1 MNKKDRDLKKLKLY
15 TKALGLKVR
24 FKKAKRNS
32 PNAEW
37 TVDKTIT
44 FYLKAKTTKRRL
56 ILDWIHELLH
66 EYDFRERHKNDPEM
80 LYDALAAE
88 DARRNS
94 RDAKVDKSMRKLIYE
109 DEVRAAGYRQQI
121 RRQLDLE
128 SITESELD
136 IDIKLDIWIYKYYY
150 DKGNFPTI
158 KETEIKLEELKRAAK
173 KNLKKSTHRI

>member
-1 MNKKDRDLKKLKLY
+1 
-15 TKALGLKVR
+15 
-24 FKKAKRNS
+24 
-32 PNAEW
+32 
-37 TVDKTIT
+37 
-44 FYLKAKTTKRRL
+44 
-56 ILDWIHELLH
+56 
-66 EYDFRERHKNDPEM
+66 M

-136 IDIKLDIWIYKYYY
+136 LDIKLDIWIYKYYY

-158 KETEIKLEELKRAAK
+158 KQSEIKLEELKRAAK
-173 KNLKKSTHRI
+173 KSLKKSAIRI